1 MARTRAKNYLEKR
14 GNLLHQAAQL
24 FAQHGYT
31 GTSITMIAAA
41 NGVSKALIYHYY
53 TDKEA
58 VLFDILHTHLTAL
71 VACVD
76 EAAASAAP
84 GGPQLLAIGET
95 LLEAY
100 RDAHAEHQVQIAN
113 LGLLPEA
120 SQQIL
125 RGLEQKLVG
134 RVAEAISEI
143 VPGIVG
149 TPALKPL
156 TMAWFGMINWHYLW
170 FREGRVF
177 SRADYARM
185 AAKLVIAGGSEAIR
199 AD

>member
-1 MARTRAKNYLEKR
+1 MARTRAQDYAEKR
-14 GNLLHQAAQL
+14 GSILHQAAQL

-31 GTSITMIAAA
+31 GTSISMIAAA
-41 NGVSKALIYHYY
+41 NGVSKALLYHYY
-53 TDKEA
+53 PDKEA

-76 EAAASAAP
+76 VAAASAAP
-84 GGPQLLAIGET
+84 GTPQLLAIGEA

-100 RDAHAEHQVQIAN
+100 RGAHAAHQVQIAN
-113 LGLLPEA
+113 LRLLPE
-120 SQQIL
+120 SRQTEL
-125 RGLEQKLVG
+125 RALERKLVARASG
-134 RVAEAISEI
+134 AISDI
-143 VPGIVG
+143 IPGIAG

-170 FREGRVF
+170 FQEGRGI

-185 AAKLVIAGGSEAIR
+185 VSQLISTGGAEAIKPF
-199 AD
+199 